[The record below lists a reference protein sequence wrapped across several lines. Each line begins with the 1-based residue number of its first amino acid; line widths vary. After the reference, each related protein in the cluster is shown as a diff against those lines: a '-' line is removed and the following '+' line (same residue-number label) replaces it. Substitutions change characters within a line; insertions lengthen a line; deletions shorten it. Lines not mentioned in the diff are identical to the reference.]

1 MRKLIRLA
9 VISLLVF
16 CSTQGRAQTF
26 AASLPSLKLQ
36 PGERITAFQIHAASA
51 RITALLDTPL
61 GWHLDIDNDPSW
73 HTSINGN
80 IIVGAAALDANFL
93 RRFLRIEKEP
103 ESNEPIRLAGQLTV
117 TAYDKTGNEHTHT
130 VKVQSVDFQ
139 LVQQNSLS
147 KRR

>member
-1 MRKLIRLA
+1 MRNLVRFAI
-9 VISLLVF
+9 ISLLTLY
-16 CSTQGRAQTF
+16 SSPSSAQSFTV
-26 AASLPSLKLQ
+26 SLPSIKLAA
-36 PGERITAFQIHAASA
+36 GERITAFQINISSA
-51 RITALLDTPL
+51 RIASLPDTPIGWVL
-61 GWHLDIDNDPSW
+61 GVDNDPSW

-103 ESNEPIRLAGQLTV
+103 ESNEPIRLTGQLTV

-130 VKVQSVDFQ
+130 VKVQSVDFH